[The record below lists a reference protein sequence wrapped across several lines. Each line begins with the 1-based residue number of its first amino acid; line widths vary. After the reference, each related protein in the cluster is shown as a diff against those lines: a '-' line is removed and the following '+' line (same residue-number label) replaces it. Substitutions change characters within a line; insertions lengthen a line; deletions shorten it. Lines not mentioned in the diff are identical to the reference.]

1 MKVLIVPY
9 GIETTFEY
17 VCSLTAV
24 SVLIVP
30 YGIETE
36 YSSLDS
42 DIKKVLIVPYGIET
56 NTG

>member
-1 MKVLIVPY
+1 MK
-9 GIETTFEY
+9 
-17 VCSLTAV
+17 
-24 SVLIVP
+24 VLIVP